1 MKCNKNKANQASKAT
16 QAIKATQAS
25 KTTKHTKYIRH
36 RFQGRQAIISLVL
49 RWIMSKPK

>member
-1 MKCNKNKANQASKAT
+1 MKSNK
-16 QAIKATQAS
+16 KATQAS
-25 KTTKHTKYIRH
+25 KAKATKYTKYTNYIRH

>member
-1 MKCNKNKANQASKAT
+1 MKPNK
-16 QAIKATQAS
+16 KATQAS
-25 KTTKHTKYIRH
+25 KVTQASKATKAVKYTKYIRH

>member
-1 MKCNKNKANQASKAT
+1 MKSNK
-16 QAIKATQAS
+16 KATQAS
-25 KTTKHTKYIRH
+25 KAKATKATKATKYTKYTNYIRH

>member
-1 MKCNKNKANQASKAT
+1 MKPNK
-16 QAIKATQAS
+16 KATQAS
-25 KTTKHTKYIRH
+25 KATKYTKYTNYIRH